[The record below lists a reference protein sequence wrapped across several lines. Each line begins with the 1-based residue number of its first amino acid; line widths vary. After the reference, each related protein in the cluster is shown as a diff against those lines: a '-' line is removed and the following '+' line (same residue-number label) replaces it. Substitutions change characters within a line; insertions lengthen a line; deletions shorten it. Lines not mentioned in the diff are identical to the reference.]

1 MASHRPR
8 SQARLAVL
16 ASEPVTCPA
25 RLPAL
30 VTVATGGDLPRA
42 ERAGPGAG
50 GVDTIQAETS
60 F

>member
-42 ERAGPGAG
+42 ERAEPGAG
-50 GVDTIQAETS
+50 SVDIIQG
-60 F
+60 